1 MGFRFSR
8 SVRLLPGIRL
18 NFSTRGVSTSVGG
31 RGFTLNFGKRGI
43 RTSVGIPG
51 TGISYSEMLT
61 RNEAGNGSPPA
72 APAGRSFGWGTV
84 LFIVLAV
91 VFLTRVLGGPGADTG
106 SGASGASTSAEP
118 APLVVPTATVTA
130 KVLKCRTEPSAQGR
144 VAARLHK
151 GTLVDTLEHQADW
164 VRVAE
169 HGGGS
174 SATPAGSCWVAE
186 RFIRLAS
193 GQ

>member
-1 MGFRFSR
+1 MGFRFRR

-43 RTSVGIPG
+43 RTTVGIPG

-106 SGASGASTSAEP
+106 SGASGASTSAQP
-118 APLVVPTATVTA
+118 APLVVPTAMVTA
-130 KVLKCRTEPSAQGR
+130 KVLKCRAEPSTQGR
-144 VAARLHK
+144 VVARLRN
-151 GTLVDTLEHQADW
+151 GTLVDTLEHQPGW

-169 HGGGS
+169 HAAGS
-174 SATPAGSCWVAE
+174 SATSAGSCWVAE

-193 GQ
+193 AQ